1 MEVILLEKI
10 ENLGALGDRVNV
22 KPGYAR
28 NYLLPKRKAVSA
40 TPERI
45 KEFEARREELEKLA
59 EQTLTQAQERKQKL
73 DGVTVTLSAKSAG
86 EGRLYGS
93 IGPVDIADALSDLGY
108 EVERREVRLPGGP
121 IRMAG
126 EHEAVIHLHTD
137 VNATIKVTVV
147 GEE

>member
-10 ENLGALGDRVNV
+10 ENLGSLGDRVKV

-28 NYLLPKRKAVSA
+28 NYLLPKRKAVTA

-45 KEFEARREELEKLA
+45 KEFEARREELEQLA
-59 EQTLTQAQERKQKL
+59 AQAQAQAKARQQQLEGVSVTLT
-73 DGVTVTLSAKSAG
+73 GKSAG

-93 IGPVDIADALSDLGY
+93 IGPADIADALIELGH
-108 EVERREVRLPGGP
+108 EIERREVRLPEGP

-126 EHEAVIHLHTD
+126 EHEAIVHLHTD
-137 VNATIKVTVV
+137 VDAVIKVVV
-147 GEE
+147 IGEE